1 LQEARFLGCCK
12 ISAIAQIRSN
22 VLLLLLSALWDN
34 RRRQKLADLLEGY
47 GRRVQ
52 KSAFEC
58 FLSLSEMQK
67 LYQKVQRRVKATE
80 DDVCFDWVPADA
92 VPRSLTIGSKTPEP
106 PPTVYIIRRSI
117 TVDFCGEIV

>member
-22 VLLLLLSALWDN
+22 VLLFLLSALWDN

-58 FLSLSEMQK
+58 LLSLSEMQK

-80 DDVCFDWVPADA
+80 DDVRFDWVPADA

-106 PPTVYIIRRSI
+106 PPTVYL
-117 TVDFCGEIV
+117 V